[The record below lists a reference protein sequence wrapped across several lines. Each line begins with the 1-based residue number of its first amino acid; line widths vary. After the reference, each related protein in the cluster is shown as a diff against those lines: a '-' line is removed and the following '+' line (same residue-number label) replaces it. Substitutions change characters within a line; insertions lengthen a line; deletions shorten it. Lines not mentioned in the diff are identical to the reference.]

1 MVPEAIESATPVRVA
16 LLKGGVSGERS
27 VSLSSAAQV
36 ARALRSEGYDVVEI
50 DTGRTG
56 FMGEL
61 ERLEMDVVFICLHG
75 RYGEDGTVQGLCE
88 LLGVPYTGSGVL
100 ASALAMDKD
109 MSKTI
114 YRAHGLNTPESITLS
129 RGGKLDSAA
138 IEALLGERVVVKPA
152 REGSALGVTI
162 VHGAEELE
170 PAVAAAFEID
180 ELVLVERFVS
190 GVEVTV
196 GVLGNDDPTA
206 LPVIE
211 IVPQNEFY
219 DFDAKYTV
227 GKSTHVIPARIDQE
241 AFEECLRLG
250 LEAHRALGCRGVSRS
265 DLIVDDTGACWLLE
279 TNTIPGMTETSLLP
293 DAARAVGIGF
303 EKLCSTI
310 VELALDR

>member
-27 VSLSSAAQV
+27 ISLSSAAQV